1 MVCSLIDNDI
11 RHNIL
16 TTVMTNVVVDK
27 KYKSTDFAKRPLSIF
42 FLPTSNDVD
51 VFIDVNKTILSVRD
65 TLRDTLMQV
74 ALSVL
79 LSMTAN

>member
-27 KYKSTDFAKRPLSIF
+27 KYESTDFAKRPLSIF
-42 FLPTSNDVD
+42 FYHN
-51 VFIDVNKTILSVRD
+51 IDVNKTILSVRD